1 MRMVGCETVRGWD
14 GGCETVRGWD
24 SCCETVRDCAWMG
37 RRCKT
42 VRGWDGGCETVRGW
56 DGGCADRPRA
66 IMADDNISASRMQ
79 RGASSPQPRIPTRS
93 AASVTGASR
102 ITSEF
107 GWSELTTAQASGAG
121 RELPSRASAPCVHF
135 VWKVSSPVQST
146 CKFRVS

>member
-1 MRMVGCETVRGWD
+1 
-14 GGCETVRGWD
+14 
-24 SCCETVRDCAWMG
+24 
-37 RRCKT
+37 
-42 VRGWDGGCETVRGW
+42 
-56 DGGCADRPRA
+56 
-66 IMADDNISASRMQ
+66 MADDNISASRMQ